1 MGHNHTPP
9 DLDMSAVIDAKSNT
23 MFKESSPKRVRFD
36 VPDGPPGSSTS
47 KASVNSEA
55 DSAGQTEC
63 SYQSCEAGETGEASV
78 EKDGDNDKTPTGPL
92 YMFPSF
98 DDVENIEYY
107 RPGGYHPVRIG
118 DRIGGRYKIIHKL
131 GYGGFRTVW
140 LARDT
145 EKQRYVALK
154 ITLADFSKDAMEK
167 DLKILKHL
175 AEHVER
181 PGGIFVEIPIEDFWI
196 TGPNGKHLCIVSEV
210 AGPSIAHLTRTY
222 NSKIEPQDARRM
234 ALQIT
239 QCLAF
244 LHSGKVGVVHGDLT
258 TSNVL
263 LELGNLDSLPQ
274 DKLLGILGEPVGE
287 QVRPYTDKTL
297 GPSAPNFLY
306 HSAAMTRLSS
316 FFTGNIIIIDFGNS
330 FFLDKPPAGLSKP
343 PAQFCSPEFILQKQK
358 SRSSDVW
365 ALACTIFEVR
375 AGSPLFESFIFGDE
389 DVLESM
395 IGILG
400 PLPEQYLPYLEKE
413 GYNWLKDVEGDGEE
427 LGDMVD
433 HIKGILED
441 EKIALC
447 GLLRQALRYDVEER
461 LTADEVLR
469 HPWFSFQLQVGA
481 KESGSGHDH
490 VVSA

>member
-55 DSAGQTEC
+55 DSAGQTER

-196 TGPNGKHLCIVSEV
+196 TGPNGKHLCLVSEV

-375 AGSPLFESFIFGDE
+375 AGSPLFGSFIFGDE
-389 DVLESM
+389 DVLKSM

-441 EKIALC
+441 EKVALC
-447 GLLRQALRYDVEER
+447 DLLRQALRYDVEGR

-469 HPWFSFQLQVGA
+469 HPWFSCKLRVGA
-481 KESGSGHDH
+481 KESGSGYDH
-490 VVSA
+490 VSST